1 MIKDDD
7 VIEEER
13 RVAMQ
18 VTRHGGSVAH
28 TSSSQVN
35 PAGTDVLDS
44 MLDGQQQKGGDPTH
58 LDCIRVH
65 NFQKE
70 YNTFCGAPVRAVK

>member
-7 VIEEER
+7 VIAEER

-18 VTRHGGSVAH
+18 VTRHGGGSVA
-28 TSSSQVN
+28 SASVAAA
-35 PAGTDVLDS
+35 AGNTDVLDS
-44 MLDGQQQKGGDPTH
+44 MLSGGQKGAADPTH

-65 NFQKE
+65 NF
-70 YNTFCGAPVRAVK
+70 